1 MNFSVKTDILSY
13 IDVEK
18 ENFPKGWTKCTLD
31 EIAYIN
37 DVNHKM
43 PKSVE
48 RGIPFVSP
56 KDFTESGIDFN
67 NVKQISKKDFE
78 ILSKKV
84 KPCEGDILFSR
95 IGTIGKARLAPN
107 KEFGISYSLA
117 VVRSRTSDIF
127 NKYLLYLMGSHSVY
141 LQSHRKKNGIGVP
154 DLGLNEIRN
163 FIIPLPPLP
172 EQKLIVAK
180 IESIFT
186 QIDAAQKNLEVLASQ
201 VKSSSS
207 SLNALKS
214 SVLKQ
219 AFEGKLVPQ
228 DSNDEPAEILL
239 KKIQK
244 DSKKELIFEKEN
256 LPNGWVWGKIEDITH
271 VLRGASPR
279 PKGDPRFFGGNIPWI
294 MISDVSRVKGKYL
307 EKTRDSVTVEGAKRS
322 RLLQKGSLI
331 LSNSGSVCLPK
342 ILLVNG
348 CIHDGFLT
356 FPDIPDNMNINYMY
370 YWFEYIRPKIIQ
382 ENKQG
387 VTQINLNI
395 NIVKNIYILIP
406 PLNEQ
411 QRIIAKIESIF
422 DRIDAICL
430 IHVFLIFVMIYFI
443 QTMMQFFKHRILNS
457 LFL

>member
-13 IDVEK
+13 TDVEK
-18 ENFPKGWTKCTLD
+18 ENFPKGWKKCTLD

-56 KDFTESGIDFN
+56 KDFTENGINFN

-84 KPCEGDILFSR
+84 KPCKGDILFSR

-141 LQSHRKKNGIGVP
+141 LQSHKKKNGIGVP

-163 FIIPLPPLP
+163 FIIPLPPLR
-172 EQKLIVAK
+172 EQKRIVAK

-186 QIDAAQKNLEVLASQ
+186 QIDAAQKRLEILASQ
-201 VKSSSS
+201 VKSSSA
-207 SLNALKS
+207 SLNALKN

-228 DSNDEPAEILL
+228 DSNDESAEVLL
-239 KKIQK
+239 KKMHK
-244 DSKKELIFEKEN
+244 DSKEALVFEKEN
-256 LPNGWVWGKIEDITH
+256 LPIGWV
-271 VLRGASPR
+271 
-279 PKGDPRFFGGNIPWI
+279 
-294 MISDVSRVKGKYL
+294 
-307 EKTRDSVTVEGAKRS
+307 KTRVELVCDLVGGGTPS
-322 RLLQKGSLI
+322 RKNLEYFKDGTIIWLTPTEINKE
-331 LSNSGSVCLPK
+331 K
-342 ILLVNG
+342 ILKINTSKEKITELGLSKSSAKLIPQNAVLLTSRASIGYVAIAGTEVTTNQ
-348 CIHDGFLT
+348 GFASFLCSKIINNYFLAYWLKGNKQILEAKAT
-356 FPDIPDNMNINYMY
+356 GTIFKEISKSAIKKLYVDIPPHP
-370 YWFEYIRPKIIQ
+370 EQKR
-382 ENKQG
+382 
-387 VTQINLNI
+387 
-395 NIVKNIYILIP
+395 IVS
-406 PLNEQ
+406 
-411 QRIIAKIESIF
+411 KIESIF
-422 DRIDAICL
+422 DRIDAIPTTHK
-430 IHVFLIFVMIYFI
+430 ITHKIATV
-443 QTMMQFFKHRILNS
+443 ILAY
-457 LFL
+457 LYA